1 MKCSFCGWRIDEDN
15 TRFCPQCGTLL
26 AEQPS
31 QISHSE
37 TSPSTS
43 LHSAPTRISADAQA
57 AEQPR
62 WGNNYGQP
70 SPTPDH
76 PPTRSSFYMADT
88 PPHERP
94 TPTPPAPAATPPP
107 STPRNRQRGRI
118 LAMLAL
124 VVIVVASA
132 GVIGYV
138 FGHQSSKTT
147 GTQSATATA
156 TVPRALTPTATAVET
171 VVFSDPLTS
180 ATQPWPQISD
190 RCLFQNGSYHTLK
203 DYICFAPVGVSGDA
217 NVSAQVKQLS
227 GTIDNFYGIAFR
239 FVNSQ
244 NFYEFLINS
253 NSLWTVL
260 KIINGTDATLIPHTA
275 NAAIKPGIGAD
286 NLLLVRAHGAHFQFF
301 VNGVALGQLDDT
313 AFSSGEIGLLG
324 PQPGPADIA
333 WNNFQIT
340 SSNY

>member
-15 TRFCPQCGTLL
+15 TRFCPQCGALL
-26 AEQPS
+26 AEHPS
-31 QISHSE
+31 QIPPGE
-37 TSPSTS
+37 TRPSTS

-70 SPTPDH
+70 SPSPDH

-88 PPHERP
+88 PPRERP
-94 TPTPPAPAATPPP
+94 TLTPPAPATTPLPP
-107 STPRNRQRGRI
+107 TPRNRQRGRI

-124 VVIVVASA
+124 VVIVAAGA

-138 FGHQSSKTT
+138 FGHQGGNTTT
-147 GTQSATATA
+147 GTRSPTA
-156 TVPRALTPTATAVET
+156 TVPRPLTPTATAVET

-180 ATQPWPQISD
+180 AAHPWPQD
-190 RCLFQNGSYHTLK
+190 GAHCLFQDGSYHTLK

-217 NVSAQVKQLS
+217 NVSAQVRQIS

-260 KIINGTDATLIPHTA
+260 KIINGTSATLVPHTA
-275 NAAIKPGIGAD
+275 NTAIKPGIGTD

-301 VNGVALGQLDDT
+301 VNGVALGQFNDST
-313 AFSSGEIGLLG
+313 FSSGEIGLLG